1 MTKVNG
7 SLGFTL
13 RKEDESILGH
23 YIRSLVKEPAISD
36 GRILPG
42 DKIISVN
49 IHKTYSKQMSYNSNN
64 YETVY
69 QVNGVDMSAMSHSEA
84 VAFLRRCPETVT
96 IRLFRDSA
104 ITPISPLSPTETETT
119 LNRPRPLL
127 RWFVFI
133 LIFLVPPPFLTRSNI
148 GSQRQEA
155 QDLLHDLAVRKQ
167 GGSRGGSPAPGALSG
182 SPCSPR
188 RRRLT
193 KTPSP
198 DLAAVVKDSNDLKY
212 SLKYLGY

>member
-1 MTKVNG
+1 
-7 SLGFTL
+7 
-13 RKEDESILGH
+13 
-23 YIRSLVKEPAISD
+23 
-36 GRILPG
+36 
-42 DKIISVN
+42 
-49 IHKTYSKQMSYNSNN
+49 
-64 YETVY
+64 
-69 QVNGVDMSAMSHSEA
+69 MSHAEA

-104 ITPISPLSPTETETT
+104 ITPISPLSPTEPETG

-127 RWFVFI
+127 RYCFCLL
-133 LIFLVPPPFLTRSNI
+133 LIQNGFLPSSVSTFL
-148 GSQRQEA
+148 RQEA

-167 GGSRGGSPAPGALSG
+167 GGSRGGSPAPAISG

-198 DLAAVVKDSNDLKY
+198 DLASVVKDSKDNIL
-212 SLKYLGY
+212 